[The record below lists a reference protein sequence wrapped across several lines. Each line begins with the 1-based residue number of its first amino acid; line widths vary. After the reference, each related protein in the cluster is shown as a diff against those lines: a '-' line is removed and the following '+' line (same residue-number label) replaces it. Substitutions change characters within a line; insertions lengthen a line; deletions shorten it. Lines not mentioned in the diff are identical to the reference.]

1 MKKLLAIT
9 AVSLPLIIT
18 SAAWAQTTTTQ
29 PGATPAPAESGQP
42 ADSTTTPPVTQG
54 LKPAEGV
61 PGNSMPAQQISG
73 WSVKDR
79 LGKSVYNETDE
90 KVGEI
95 QDIVMSDSGSPAY
108 FIVGAGGFLG
118 MGEHKVAIPYD
129 RITGTSKLML
139 QGYTKDQLKALPPVE
154 IAK

>member
-1 MKKLLAIT
+1 MKKMLAIT
-9 AVSLPLIIT
+9 AISLPLVLA
-18 SAAWAQTTTTQ
+18 SSVWAQTTTT
-29 PGATPAPAESGQP
+29 PADTTPAPAAP

-79 LGKSVYNETDE
+79 LGKSVYNEADE

-95 QDIVMSDSGSPAY
+95 QDIVMADSGAPAY